1 MNLRLKFLLP
11 NMKVAKQ
18 ASEAMLLARVEDK
31 NVFFLAKPGT
41 DLGLLQPAPASE
53 ATNTLHEG
61 FKGILMGAGLGLLGG
76 LYVLYF
82 PAWVTESPNWFT
94 NASAWVIL
102 SVTALI
108 GAAAAAF
115 GAAMLGM
122 NILNSDL
129 KKYQTRIDAGA
140 VLMIVCV
147 PFHRAQEIRKIVS
160 KLHLKF

>member
-31 NVFFLAKPGT
+31 NVFFLARPGT
-41 DLGLLQPAPASE
+41 DLGLLQPAPATE

-61 FKGILMGAGLGLLGG
+61 SKGILMGAALGLLGG

-102 SVTALI
+102 SVTTLV

-115 GAAMLGM
+115 GAAILGM

-129 KKYQTRIDAGA
+129 KNYQERINAGA
-140 VLMIVCV
+140 VLMIVSV
-147 PFHRAQEIRKIVS
+147 PFHRAQEIRNIVR